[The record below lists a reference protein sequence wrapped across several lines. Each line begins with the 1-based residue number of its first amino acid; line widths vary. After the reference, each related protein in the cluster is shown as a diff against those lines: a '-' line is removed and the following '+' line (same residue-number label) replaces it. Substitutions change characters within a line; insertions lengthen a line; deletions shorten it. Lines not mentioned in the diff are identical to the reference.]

1 MMPSKHGQNNRL
13 KIPKGVSDK
22 KLAFRRT
29 LRVKKKKKQGS
40 QSYSA
45 EVQMQWSASVLYKLL
60 CRFFQALARVKLGS
74 RGRQLR

>member
-29 LRVKKKKKQGS
+29 LRVKKKKKTGEPKLQCRGS
-40 QSYSA
+40 NAMVSQC
-45 EVQMQWSASVLYKLL
+45 SV
-60 CRFFQALARVKLGS
+60 
-74 RGRQLR
+74 